1 MKIIVLAG
9 GLSPERDVSLTSG
22 AGICK
27 TLLENGHQAYLLDLY
42 FGLENAPANLE
53 DVFTLPGAG
62 LEIAKNISTKE
73 PDLEVL
79 KKSRPDQ
86 SDCMFGPNVIE
97 LCRMA
102 DITFVALHGS
112 VGENGKLQAAFDL
125 LGIKYTGCNS
135 FGCAL
140 SMNKLVTKQI
150 YKMSGVPTPRG
161 THLTKE
167 TKDLPL
173 SELGYYLPLVVKPC
187 ENGSSIGVYICHTEE
202 EYNNAVRESF
212 EKNPDEELVIEPY
225 IKGREFA
232 SAVIA
237 GKALPLVEIIPK
249 DGVFNYENKYQAGG
263 AQEICPPVSIDEETQ
278 QRMMRAGEEAF
289 AALRMD
295 VYARADFIIDDEDGE
310 FYSLEM
316 NALPGMTA
324 ASLLPKAAKAAA
336 KGVVDKNGYDRQRG
350 SAVCPGERRE
360 VYPSGLLRYFRHP
373 EEHRRHGGGAAPGL

>member
-73 PDLEVL
+73 PDLEAL

-150 YKMSGVPTPRG
+150 YKMSGVR
-161 THLTKE
+161 L
-167 TKDLPL
+167 
-173 SELGYYLPLVVKPC
+173 
-187 ENGSSIGVYICHTEE
+187 
-202 EYNNAVRESF
+202 
-212 EKNPDEELVIEPY
+212 
-225 IKGREFA
+225 
-232 SAVIA
+232 
-237 GKALPLVEIIPK
+237 LVEHI
-249 DGVFNYENKYQAGG
+249 
-263 AQEICPPVSIDEETQ
+263 
-278 QRMMRAGEEAF
+278 
-289 AALRMD
+289 
-295 VYARADFIIDDEDGE
+295 
-310 FYSLEM
+310 
-316 NALPGMTA
+316 
-324 ASLLPKAAKAAA
+324 
-336 KGVVDKNGYDRQRG
+336 
-350 SAVCPGERRE
+350 
-360 VYPSGLLRYFRHP
+360 
-373 EEHRRHGGGAAPGL
+373 